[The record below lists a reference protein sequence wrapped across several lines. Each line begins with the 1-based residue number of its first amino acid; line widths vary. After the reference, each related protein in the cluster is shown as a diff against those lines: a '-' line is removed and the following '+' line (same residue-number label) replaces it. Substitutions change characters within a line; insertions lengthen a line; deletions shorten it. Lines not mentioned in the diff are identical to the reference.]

1 MEHRHPDDTTPRVED
16 LFAAGIAE
24 MQAAPKPAVEKAEPP
39 AEPTPAAEPVNY
51 RGATQAVAADVM
63 HVEGSRP
70 KAPAPKVKLVARPT
84 GDLADDY
91 DIAW

>member
-1 MEHRHPDDTTPRVED
+1 
-16 LFAAGIAE
+16 
-24 MQAAPKPAVEKAEPP
+24 
-39 AEPTPAAEPVNY
+39 
-51 RGATQAVAADVM
+51 M